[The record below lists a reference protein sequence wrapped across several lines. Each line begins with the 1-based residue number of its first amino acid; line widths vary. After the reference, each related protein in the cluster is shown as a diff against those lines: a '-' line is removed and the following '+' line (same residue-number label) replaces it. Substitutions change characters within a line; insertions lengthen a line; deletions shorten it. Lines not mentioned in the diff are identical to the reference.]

1 MKNAKLGVLMNARNV
16 SCIFFREQFRE
27 PAAVLWSILYP
38 CILCVM
44 LYGLAGNAVVPVESY
59 ARSVSW
65 FYTYIAATT
74 ALFGLS
80 FYMIG
85 RRESGF
91 VRSFIYK
98 SRAVSVFL
106 IAHIG
111 THFILSLMYAS
122 VFYMVTRL
130 SFGAPNVLQ
139 YLNTLFAYSLIY
151 LFFAGVGLIVAVLPL
166 RFSSASTLF
175 SVFSFMMLAS
185 GFLGASYSLHASEMS
200 NSGTRVLI
208 NALFED
214 PYRLDFIGPVL
225 VFFIATAFMSRRY
238 FRIQP
243 VGRRY

>member
-1 MKNAKLGVLMNARNV
+1 MKSAKLGILMNTRNV
-16 SCIFFREQFRE
+16 SCIFLKEQLRE

-44 LYGLAGNAVVPVESY
+44 LYGLAGDADVPIESY
-59 ARSVSW
+59 AKSVSW

-80 FYMIG
+80 FYLIG

-98 SRAVSVFL
+98 SNAVSIFL
-106 IAHIG
+106 AAHIG
-111 THFILSLMYAS
+111 THFILSVVYAG

-130 SFGAPNVLQ
+130 SFGMPDVLQ
-139 YLNTLFAYSLIY
+139 CLHTLFAYSLIY

-166 RFSSASTLF
+166 KFSSASTLF

-185 GFLGASYSLHASEMS
+185 GFLGASYSLHASGMF

-208 NALFED
+208 NTLFED
-214 PYRLDFIGPVL
+214 PYRVEFICPVL
-225 VFFIATAFMSRRY
+225 GFFIATVFISKRY